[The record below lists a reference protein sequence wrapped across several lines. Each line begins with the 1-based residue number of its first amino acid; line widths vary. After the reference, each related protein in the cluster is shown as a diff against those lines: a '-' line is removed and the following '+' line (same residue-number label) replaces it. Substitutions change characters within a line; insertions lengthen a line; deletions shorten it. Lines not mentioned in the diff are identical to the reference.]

1 MIIINGS
8 EGEGGGQILRSSLT
22 LSLITGKPFRI
33 ENIRAGR
40 KTPGLLRQHLT
51 AVNAAVQISDGA
63 VEGAALG
70 AATLTFVPREVHGG
84 DYRFA
89 IGGAG
94 STMLVLQ
101 TLLLPLALNHDA
113 STIVIEGGTHNPS
126 APPFDFVERAFVPLL
141 KRIGFDLDV
150 QMVRPGFYPA
160 GGGEVAVQTRPPR
173 AMERLDLKPRGEI
186 ITKCARAVVS
196 NLPYEIAQREVR
208 VVAEELGWPDDC
220 LQAHTVNGSIGPGNA
235 ISVIVGTD
243 DVTDVFTAFGQRGVR
258 AEHVAA
264 DAAKQAKRY
273 INSGAAVGDHLAD
286 QLLLPLALG
295 AGGSFTTT
303 PLSTHSLT
311 NMDVIRRFLDVE
323 IATEVVSNGVVKV
336 DVKR

>member
-70 AATLTFVPREVHGG
+70 AGTLTFVPREVRGG

-101 TLLLPLALNHDA
+101 TLLLPLALNQDA

-150 QMVRPGFYPA
+150 QLVRPGFYPA
-160 GGGEVAVQTRPPR
+160 GGGEVAVQTRSPR
-173 AMERLDLKPRGEI
+173 AMERLDLRPRGEI